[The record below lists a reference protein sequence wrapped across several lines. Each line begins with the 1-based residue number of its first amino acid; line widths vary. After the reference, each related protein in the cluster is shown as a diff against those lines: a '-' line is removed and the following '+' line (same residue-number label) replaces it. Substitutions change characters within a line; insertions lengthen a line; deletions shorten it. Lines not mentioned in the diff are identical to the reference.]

1 MKREALI
8 LDDFSDATL
17 NLVEVLIGNGFTV
30 HLLTNSERARMFLL
44 EPTYIHLFDDL
55 SSLADALSDINLDN
69 VEVALLLS
77 PNDELN
83 LMLAKMLRERG
94 VPRVVVTLRGSRGVE
109 EAREL
114 GVDVIDVSHHIMNRV
129 QRFLQLRYSKITPIS
144 GDIGMLE
151 TLITGDSRILGATV
165 MDLERR
171 YEADIIVI
179 REGRLVRDPDTVLQV
194 GDYLI
199 AVGSMSSLS
208 ELLRNA

>member
-17 NLVEVLIGNGFTV
+17 NLVEVLIGNGFAV

-94 VPRVVVTLRGSRGVE
+94 VPRVVVTLRGSKGVE

-151 TLITGDSRILGATV
+151 MLITGDSRILGATV

>member
-94 VPRVVVTLRGSRGVE
+94 VPRVVVTLRGSRRVE

>member
-1 MKREALI
+1 LKREALI

-44 EPTYIHLFDDL
+44 EPAYIHLFDDL

>member
-1 MKREALI
+1 LKREALI
-8 LDDFSDATL
+8 LDDFGDATL

-151 TLITGDSRILGATV
+151 MLITGDSRILGATV

-179 REGRLVRDPDTVLQV
+179 REGRLVKDPDTVLQA

>member
-30 HLLTNSERARMFLL
+30 HLLTDSERARMFLL

-151 TLITGDSRILGATV
+151 MLITGDSRILGATV

>member
-114 GVDVIDVSHHIMNRV
+114 GVDVIDVSHHIMSRV

-171 YEADIIVI
+171 YEADVIVI

>member
-1 MKREALI
+1 LKREALI

-55 SSLADALSDINLDN
+55 SSLANTLSDINLDN

-129 QRFLQLRYSKITPIS
+129 QRFLQLRYSRITPIS

-151 TLITGDSRILGATV
+151 MLITGDSRILGATV

>member
-1 MKREALI
+1 LKREALI

-17 NLVEVLIGNGFTV
+17 NLVEVLIGNGFAV

-151 TLITGDSRILGATV
+151 MLITGDSRILGATV

>member
-1 MKREALI
+1 LKREALI

-94 VPRVVVTLRGSRGVE
+94 VPRVVVTLRGSKGVE

-151 TLITGDSRILGATV
+151 MLITGDSRILGATV

>member
-1 MKREALI
+1 LKREALI
-8 LDDFSDATL
+8 IDDFSDATL

-30 HLLTNSERARMFLL
+30 HLLTNSERASMFLL

-55 SSLADALSDINLDN
+55 SSLANTLSDINLDN

-114 GVDVIDVSHHIMNRV
+114 GVDVIDVSHHIMSRV

-151 TLITGDSRILGATV
+151 MLITGDSRILGATV

-171 YEADIIVI
+171 YEADIVVI

>member
-151 TLITGDSRILGATV
+151 MLITGDSRILGATV

>member
-1 MKREALI
+1 LKREALI

-17 NLVEVLIGNGFTV
+17 NLVEVLIGNGFSV

-55 SSLADALSDINLDN
+55 SSLANTLSDINLDN

-94 VPRVVVTLRGSRGVE
+94 VPRVVVTLRGSRRVE

-151 TLITGDSRILGATV
+151 TLITGDSSILGATV

>member
-129 QRFLQLRYSKITPIS
+129 QRFLQLRYSRITPIS

-151 TLITGDSRILGATV
+151 ILITGDSRILGATV

>member
-1 MKREALI
+1 LKREALI

-55 SSLADALSDINLDN
+55 SSLANTLSDINLDN

-114 GVDVIDVSHHIMNRV
+114 GVDVIDVSHHIMSRV

-171 YEADIIVI
+171 YEADIAVI

-194 GDYLI
+194 GDHLI

>member
-55 SSLADALSDINLDN
+55 SSLANTLSDINLDN

-114 GVDVIDVSHHIMNRV
+114 GVDVIDVSHHIMSRV
-129 QRFLQLRYSKITPIS
+129 QRFLQLRYSKIMPIS

-151 TLITGDSRILGATV
+151 MLITGDSSILGATV

-171 YEADIIVI
+171 YEADIAVI

-194 GDYLI
+194 GDHLI

>member
-1 MKREALI
+1 LKREALI

-129 QRFLQLRYSKITPIS
+129 QRFLQLRYSRITPIS

-151 TLITGDSRILGATV
+151 ILITGDSRILGATV

>member
-1 MKREALI
+1 LKREALI

-55 SSLADALSDINLDN
+55 SSLANTLSDINLDN

-94 VPRVVVTLRGSRGVE
+94 VPRVVVTLRGSRRVE

>member
-1 MKREALI
+1 LKREALI

-151 TLITGDSRILGATV
+151 MLITGDSRILGATV

>member
-94 VPRVVVTLRGSRGVE
+94 VPRVVVTLRGSKGVE

-151 TLITGDSRILGATV
+151 MLITGDSRILGATV

>member
-1 MKREALI
+1 LKREALI

-44 EPTYIHLFDDL
+44 EPTYIHLFDDF
-55 SSLADALSDINLDN
+55 SSLANTLSDINLDN
-69 VEVALLLS
+69 IEVALLLS

-114 GVDVIDVSHHIMNRV
+114 GVDVIDVSHHIMSRV

-151 TLITGDSRILGATV
+151 MLITGDSRILGATV

-171 YEADIIVI
+171 YEADIVVI

>member
-1 MKREALI
+1 LKREALI

-17 NLVEVLIGNGFTV
+17 NLVEVLIGNGFSV

-151 TLITGDSRILGATV
+151 MLITGDSRILGATV

>member
-83 LMLAKMLRERG
+83 LMLAKMIRERG
-94 VPRVVVTLRGSRGVE
+94 VPRVVVALRGSRGVE

-129 QRFLQLRYSKITPIS
+129 QRFLQLRYSKMTPIS

-151 TLITGDSRILGATV
+151 MLITGDSRILGATV

>member
-151 TLITGDSRILGATV
+151 MLITGDSRILGATV

-171 YEADIIVI
+171 YEADIVVI

>member
-55 SSLADALSDINLDN
+55 SSLANTLSDINLDN

-129 QRFLQLRYSKITPIS
+129 QRFLQLRYSRITPIS

-151 TLITGDSRILGATV
+151 MLITGDSRILGATV

>member
-114 GVDVIDVSHHIMNRV
+114 GVDVIDVSHHIMSRV
-129 QRFLQLRYSKITPIS
+129 QRFLQLRYSKITPIG

-151 TLITGDSRILGATV
+151 MLVTGDSSILGATV

-171 YEADIIVI
+171 YEADIVVI

>member
-1 MKREALI
+1 LKREALI

-94 VPRVVVTLRGSRGVE
+94 VPRVVVTLRGSRRVE

-151 TLITGDSRILGATV
+151 MLITGDSSILGATV

>member
-1 MKREALI
+1 LKREALI

-114 GVDVIDVSHHIMNRV
+114 GVDVIDVSHHIMSRV

-151 TLITGDSRILGATV
+151 MLITGDSRILGATV

-171 YEADIIVI
+171 YEADIAVI

>member
-1 MKREALI
+1 LKREALI

-129 QRFLQLRYSKITPIS
+129 QRFLQLRYSRITPIS

-151 TLITGDSRILGATV
+151 MLITGDSRILGATV

>member
-129 QRFLQLRYSKITPIS
+129 QRFLQLRYSRITPIS

-151 TLITGDSRILGATV
+151 MLITGDSRILGATV

>member
-1 MKREALI
+1 LKREALI

-55 SSLADALSDINLDN
+55 SSLANTLSDINLDN

-114 GVDVIDVSHHIMNRV
+114 GVDVIDVSHHIMSRV

-171 YEADIIVI
+171 YEADIAVI
-179 REGRLVRDPDTVLQV
+179 REGRLVRDPYTVLQV
-194 GDYLI
+194 GDHLI

>member
-1 MKREALI
+1 LKREALI

-55 SSLADALSDINLDN
+55 SSLANTLSDINLDN

-151 TLITGDSRILGATV
+151 MLITGDSRILGATV

>member
-1 MKREALI
+1 LKREALI

-17 NLVEVLIGNGFTV
+17 NLVEVLIGNGFAV

-94 VPRVVVTLRGSRGVE
+94 VPRVVVTLRGSKGVE

-151 TLITGDSRILGATV
+151 MLITGDSRILGATV

>member
-1 MKREALI
+1 LKREALI

-151 TLITGDSRILGATV
+151 MLITGDSRILGATV

-171 YEADIIVI
+171 YEADIVVI

>member
-17 NLVEVLIGNGFTV
+17 NLVEVLIGNGFAV

-151 TLITGDSRILGATV
+151 MLITGDSRILGATV

>member
-1 MKREALI
+1 LKREALI

-55 SSLADALSDINLDN
+55 SSLANTLSDINLDN

-114 GVDVIDVSHHIMNRV
+114 GVDVIDVSHYIMNRV

-144 GDIGMLE
+144 GDICMLE
-151 TLITGDSRILGATV
+151 MLITGDSRILGATV
-165 MDLERR
+165 RDLERR

>member
-1 MKREALI
+1 
-8 LDDFSDATL
+8 
-17 NLVEVLIGNGFTV
+17 
-30 HLLTNSERARMFLL
+30 MFLL

-151 TLITGDSRILGATV
+151 MLITGDSRILGATV